1 MRMTRRRG
9 LGATRREKCGEA
21 QGVVGVMRAGIQ
33 KEMGAP
39 VTSYR
44 QLFAIGGFPRLAAA
58 TLLARTAGGM
68 WQVTLVLFVLARYH
82 SPPLAGLATFLSIAP
97 GLAVS
102 PLAGALLDRHGR
114 VRMILLDYGVAATSV
129 ALLAVLSLAG
139 ALPVPVLLVILAL
152 GALTGPLSASGAR
165 ALFPLV
171 VPRVL
176 WDRANA
182 VDSGSQ
188 ALALVVGP
196 ALGGLLVA
204 WVGGEGAFFAAAGLW
219 VVAGFALGRFDDPSV
234 AAAQPASERLLR
246 SAGQAL
252 VYVVR
257 HTTLRGIM
265 ITMVLCNLGF
275 GVVNLALPVLVFRRF
290 HSGPGAVGALWSV
303 AGLAT
308 VVAGLVAGRINTEG
322 RERRMVAGGMAVA
335 AIGAALLGIAGGA
348 PTLVLAMIFTG
359 VSAAPID
366 LGLFALRQRR
376 TDPAW
381 FGRVIAVSM
390 SLNFAGAPIGSAL
403 AGPIVD
409 RSVSVALVFG
419 ALLSLL
425 GGAVAFAVIPRQ
437 DKAAMRREA
446 VGTPRSSVS

>member
-1 MRMTRRRG
+1 M
-9 LGATRREKCGEA
+9 
-21 QGVVGVMRAGIQ
+21 
-33 KEMGAP
+33 
-39 VTSYR
+39 
-44 QLFAIGGFPRLAAA
+44 
-58 TLLARTAGGM
+58 
-68 WQVTLVLFVLARYH
+68 
-82 SPPLAGLATFLSIAP
+82 
-97 GLAVS
+97 
-102 PLAGALLDRHGR
+102 
-114 VRMILLDYGVAATSV
+114 
-129 ALLAVLSLAG
+129 
-139 ALPVPVLLVILAL
+139 
-152 GALTGPLSASGAR
+152 
-165 ALFPLV
+165 
-171 VPRVL
+171 
-176 WDRANA
+176 
-182 VDSGSQ
+182 
-188 ALALVVGP
+188 
-196 ALGGLLVA
+196 
-204 WVGGEGAFFAAAGLW
+204 
-219 VVAGFALGRFDDPSV
+219 
-234 AAAQPASERLLR
+234 
-246 SAGQAL
+246 
-252 VYVVR
+252 
-257 HTTLRGIM
+257 
-265 ITMVLCNLGF
+265 
-275 GVVNLALPVLVFRRF
+275 VNLALPVLVFRRF

-437 DKAAMRREA
+437 EKAAMRREA

>member
-1 MRMTRRRG
+1 M
-9 LGATRREKCGEA
+9 
-21 QGVVGVMRAGIQ
+21 QAGI
-33 KEMGAP
+33 ESPVEGAP
-39 VTSYR
+39 ATSYR

-68 WQVTLVLFVLARYH
+68 WQVTLVLFVLARFH
-82 SPPLAGLATFLSIAP
+82 SPTLAGLATFLSIAP
-97 GLAVS
+97 GLVVS

-114 VRMILLDYGVAATSV
+114 VPMILLDYGVAATSV
-129 ALLAVLSLAG
+129 ALLAALSLAG
-139 ALPVPVLLVILAL
+139 ALPVAVMLPILTL
-152 GALTGPLSASGAR
+152 SALTGPLSASGAR

-196 ALGGLLVA
+196 ALGGFLVA

-219 VVAGFALGRFDDPSV
+219 VVAGLALGRFADPNV
-234 AAAQPASERLLR
+234 ATAQAASERLLR
-246 SAGQAL
+246 SARQAL
-252 VYVVR
+252 VYAVR

-265 ITMVLCNLGF
+265 ITMLLCNLGF
-275 GVVNLALPVLVFRRF
+275 GVVNLALPILVFRRF
-290 HSGPGAVGALWSV
+290 HGGPGAVGALWSV

-322 RERRMVAGGMAVA
+322 RERRMVAAGMVVA
-335 AIGAALLGIAGGA
+335 AASAALLAVAGGA
-348 PTLVLAMIFTG
+348 PALVIAMILTG
-359 VSAAPID
+359 VSSAPID

-390 SLNFAGAPIGSAL
+390 SLNFAGVPIGSAL

-409 RSVSVALVFG
+409 RSVSLALVVG
-419 ALLSLL
+419 ALLSLIA
-425 GGAVAFAVIPRQ
+425 GAVAFAVIPRQ
-437 DKAAMRREA
+437 EQEQEQEKPEA
-446 VGTPRSSVS
+446 PAEALEALR

>member
-1 MRMTRRRG
+1 MDTT
-9 LGATRREKCGEA
+9 A
-21 QGVVGVMRAGIQ
+21 
-33 KEMGAP
+33 
-39 VTSYR
+39 TSYR
-44 QLFAIGGFPRLAAA
+44 RLFAISGFPRLAAA

-82 SPPLAGLATFLSIAP
+82 SPTLAGLATFLSIAP
-97 GLAVS
+97 GLVVS

-114 VRMILLDYGVAATSV
+114 VRMILLDYAVAATSV
-129 ALLAVLSLAG
+129 ALLATLSLAH
-139 ALPVPVLLVILAL
+139 ALPEMVMLPILAL
-152 GALTGPLSASGAR
+152 SALTGPLSASGAR

-171 VPRVL
+171 VPRAL

-188 ALALVVGP
+188 ALAYVVGP

-204 WVGGEGAFFAAAGLW
+204 WVGGEGAFFAAAALWIVSGL
-219 VVAGFALGRFDDPSV
+219 ALGRFSDPQV
-234 AAAQPASERLLR
+234 ATASAEREPLLR
-246 SAGQAL
+246 SARQAL
-252 VYVVR
+252 VYAVR

-265 ITMVLCNLGF
+265 ITMVVCNLGF

-290 HSGPGAVGALWSV
+290 NGGPGEVGALWSV

-308 VVAGLVAGRINTEG
+308 VIAGLMAGRINTEG
-322 RERRMVAGGMAVA
+322 RERRMVAAGMVVA
-335 AIGAALLGIAGGA
+335 AAGAALLAVAGGNLA
-348 PTLVLAMIFTG
+348 LILAMILTG
-359 VSAAPID
+359 VSSAPID

-390 SLNFAGAPIGSAL
+390 SLNFAGMPIGSAI
-403 AGPIVD
+403 AGPIAD
-409 RSVSVALVFG
+409 HSVTLALAVG

-425 GGAVAFAVIPRQ
+425 AGAVAYAVIPRQ
-437 DKAAMRREA
+437 EPEQPETLPTVAEVAR
-446 VGTPRSSVS
+446 

>member
-1 MRMTRRRG
+1 
-9 LGATRREKCGEA
+9 
-21 QGVVGVMRAGIQ
+21 MRAGI
-33 KEMGAP
+33 ERAP
-39 VTSYR
+39 DESVSSYR
-44 QLFAIGGFPRLAAA
+44 RLFAIGGFPRLAAS

-68 WQVTLVLFVLARYH
+68 WQVTLVLFVLARFH
-82 SPPLAGLATFLSIAP
+82 SPTLAGLATFLSIVP

-139 ALPVPVLLVILAL
+139 VLSVAVMLPILAL
-152 GALTGPLSASGAR
+152 SALTGPLSASGAR
-165 ALFPLV
+165 ALFPIV
-171 VPRVL
+171 VPRAL

-188 ALALVVGP
+188 ALAMVVGP

-204 WVGGEGAFFAAAGLW
+204 WAGGEGAFFVAAGLW
-219 VVAGFALGRFDDPSV
+219 IVAGVALGRFADPSV
-234 AAAQPASERLLR
+234 AAAQVASERLLR

-252 VYVVR
+252 VYAVR

-265 ITMVLCNLGF
+265 ITMLVCNLGF

-290 HSGPGAVGALWSV
+290 HWGPEAVGALWSV

-322 RERRMVAGGMAVA
+322 RERRMIMVGMVVAAASAALLAVAGGTP
-335 AIGAALLGIAGGA
+335 ALVI
-348 PTLVLAMIFTG
+348 AMILTG
-359 VSAAPID
+359 VSSAPID
-366 LGLFALRQRR
+366 LGMFALRQRR

-390 SLNFAGAPIGSAL
+390 SLNFAGVPIGSAL

-409 RSVSVALVFG
+409 RSVSLALFFG
-419 ALLSLL
+419 ALLSLMA
-425 GGAVAFAVIPRQ
+425 GAVVFAVIPRQ
-437 DKAAMRREA
+437 EREQPEAPPEA
-446 VGTPRSSVS
+446 VESLR

>member
-1 MRMTRRRG
+1 MQARIERAT
-9 LGATRREKCGEA
+9 GASAT
-21 QGVVGVMRAGIQ
+21 
-33 KEMGAP
+33 
-39 VTSYR
+39 TYR
-44 QLFAIGGFPRLAAA
+44 QLFAIGGFPRLAAS

-68 WQVTLVLFVLARYH
+68 CQVTLVLFVLARYH

-129 ALLAVLSLAG
+129 ALLAALSLAG
-139 ALPVPVLLVILAL
+139 ALPVVALLLILVLS
-152 GALTGPLSASGAR
+152 ALTGPLSASGAR

-171 VPRVL
+171 VPRIL

-188 ALALVVGP
+188 ALAFVVGP
-196 ALGGLLVA
+196 ALAGGLVA
-204 WVGGEGAFFAAAGLW
+204 WVGGEGAFLAAAGLW
-219 VVAGFALGRFDDPSV
+219 VVAGLSLGRFADPS
-234 AAAQPASERLLR
+234 AATAQAAHEPLLR
-246 SAGQAL
+246 SAAQAL
-252 VYVVR
+252 VYAVR

-265 ITMVLCNLGF
+265 ITMLLCNLGF

-290 HSGPGAVGALWSV
+290 HWGPGAVGALWSV

-308 VVAGLVAGRINTEG
+308 VLAGLVAGRINTEG
-322 RERRMVAGGMAVA
+322 RERRMVAVGMAVA
-335 AIGAALLGIAGGA
+335 AAGAVALAGARAA
-348 PTLVLAMIFTG
+348 PALVLAMVLTG
-359 VSAAPID
+359 VSSAPID

-390 SLNFAGAPIGSAL
+390 SLNFAGMPIGSAL

-409 RSVSVALVFG
+409 RSVSLALVFG
-419 ALLSLL
+419 AVLSLVA
-425 GGAVAFAVIPRQ
+425 GGVAFAVIPRHG
-437 DKAAMRREA
+437 REHPEHPEPEVRPEA
-446 VGTPRSSVS
+446 VEALRCMQRGPQAEAPP

>member
-1 MRMTRRRG
+1 
-9 LGATRREKCGEA
+9 
-21 QGVVGVMRAGIQ
+21 MRAGI
-33 KEMGAP
+33 ERGSGAQAA
-39 VTSYR
+39 SYR
-44 QLFAIGGFPRLAAA
+44 RLFAIQGFPRLATA

-68 WQVTLVLFVLARYH
+68 WQVTLVLFMLARYH
-82 SPPLAGLATFLSIAP
+82 SPTLAGLAAFLSIAP

-114 VRMILLDYGVAATSV
+114 VHMILLDYGVAATSV
-129 ALLAVLSLAG
+129 ALLAALSLAG
-139 ALPVPVLLVILAL
+139 ALPIVVLLPMLAL
-152 GALTGPLSASGAR
+152 SALTSPLSASGAR

-171 VPRVL
+171 VPRSL

-196 ALGGLLVA
+196 AIGGFLVA
-204 WVGGEGAFFAAAGLW
+204 WVGGEGAFFVAAGLW
-219 VVAGFALGRFDDPSV
+219 IAAGLALGRFHDPAV
-234 AAAQPASERLLR
+234 GASHTSGERLLK

-252 VYVVR
+252 VYTLR
-257 HTTLRGIM
+257 HPTLRGVM

-275 GVVNLALPVLVFRRF
+275 GVVNLALPVLVLRQF
-290 HSGPGAVGALWSV
+290 HWGADAVGSLWAV

-308 VVAGLVAGRINTEG
+308 VVAGLAAGRINTEG
-322 RERRMVAGGMAVA
+322 RERLMVGAGMAVA
-335 AIGAALLGIAGGA
+335 AASAALLAVAGSAPALVVGMALTGI
-348 PTLVLAMIFTG
+348 
-359 VSAAPID
+359 SSAPID

-390 SLNFAGAPIGSAL
+390 SLNFAGMPIGSAL

-409 RSVSVALVFG
+409 RSVPLALAFG

-425 GGAVAFAVIPRQ
+425 AGVVAFIVIPRQ
-437 DKAAMRREA
+437 KRETVEAHPEEAAALR
-446 VGTPRSSVS
+446 

>member
-1 MRMTRRRG
+1 MQAGTER
-9 LGATRREKCGEA
+9 AAGEPS
-21 QGVVGVMRAGIQ
+21 M
-33 KEMGAP
+33 
-39 VTSYR
+39 SYR
-44 QLFAIGGFPRLAAA
+44 RLFAIGGFPRLAAS

-68 WQVTLVLFVLARYH
+68 WQVTLVLFVLARFH
-82 SPPLAGLATFLSIAP
+82 SPTLAGLAAFLSLAP

-114 VRMILLDYGVAATSV
+114 VAMILLDYGVAATLV

-139 ALPVPVLLVILAL
+139 ALPVAVMLPILAL
-152 GALTGPLSASGAR
+152 SSLTGTLSASGAR

-171 VPRVL
+171 VPRTL

-196 ALGGLLVA
+196 ALGGFLVA
-204 WVGGEGAFFAAAGLW
+204 WVGGEGAFFVAAGLW
-219 VVAGFALGRFDDPSV
+219 IVAGLALGRFADPSM
-234 AAAQPASERLLR
+234 ADAQAASEPLLR
-246 SAGQAL
+246 SAWQAL
-252 VYVVR
+252 VYAVR

-265 ITMVLCNLGF
+265 ITMLVCNLGF
-275 GVVNLALPVLVFRRF
+275 GVVNLALPVLVFRQF
-290 HSGPGAVGALWSV
+290 HWGPGAVGALWAV

-308 VVAGLVAGRINTEG
+308 VVAGLAAGRINTEG
-322 RERRMVAGGMAVA
+322 RERRMVAVGMVVA
-335 AIGAALLGIAGGA
+335 AAGAALLAVAGG
-348 PTLVLAMIFTG
+348 TLALVIAMILTG

-390 SLNFAGAPIGSAL
+390 SLNYAGVPIGSAL
-403 AGPIVD
+403 AGPIID
-409 RSVSVALVFG
+409 RSVSLALVFG
-419 ALLSLL
+419 ALLSLIA
-425 GGAVAFAVIPRQ
+425 GAVVFAVIPRQ
-437 DKAAMRREA
+437 KREQPEA
-446 VGTPRSSVS
+446 PPEVVEALR